1 MRPWVIFAGC
11 TLIVGALYWAQ
22 AILVPIAVSVLLTFA
37 LNPLVSTLQRWIGK
51 TVAVLGVVMAV
62 MGSLGL
68 ASWVVGRQMAL
79 LVEDLPAYRLNIQ
92 QKVDDVR
99 RMSRGGSV
107 EKVQQ
112 TLEDIK
118 QQVSEPETRRGSL
131 SRPVVVESQQ
141 VAGLWGFPAW
151 AGSLLEPIATAMLVT
166 VLVIFMLLERGDLR
180 DRIISL
186 IGHGHLAT
194 TTRAFD
200 EAATRVSRY
209 LLMQSLVN
217 LMFGAGVAIGLFL
230 IGVPYALLWAA
241 LSAALR
247 FIPYVGPWI
256 GAALPIVVSLAA
268 FPGWNKAL
276 WVVGLYAGLELLTN
290 LVLETLLYA
299 GAAGVSQVALLV
311 AVAFWTWLWGP
322 LGLLM
327 ATPLTVCVVVL
338 GKHVPGVEFV
348 ATLLADAPPLTADVS
363 YYQRLLARDLSE
375 ASDLLERHAKS
386 NEPDTTFDALMLPAL
401 NYAERDRLEGRLS
414 VDEEAAVIAAT
425 RELMEDVTASVTKG
439 GTPDEPT
446 RPEDFQLPILGYP
459 ANALSDLLALQM
471 LGQVLGGTRA
481 ALHVTSGTM
490 MVSELVMTVVREGYL
505 VVCIADLP
513 PSPSTR
519 SRYLV
524 KKLRSAVPDL
534 RVVVGRWAPPGLAGD
549 EPGPLLEAGAT
560 HVGTTLTQ
568 TRDQLCELARHF
580 RHMERP
586 ASHPAPAT
594 EPLLSPP
601 SASKTDLA

>member
-1 MRPWVIFAGC
+1 MVTSAGIDSLRPWVIFAGC

-37 LNPLVSTLQRWIGK
+37 LNPLVSTLQRWIGR
-51 TVAVLGVVMAV
+51 TVAVLGVVVAV
-62 MGSLGL
+62 MGALGL

-79 LVEDLPAYRLNIQ
+79 LAEDLPAYRLNIQ
-92 QKVDDVR
+92 QKIDDVR
-99 RMSRGGSV
+99 SMSQGGSV

-118 QQVSEPETRRGSL
+118 QQVSEPDPRRGTV
-131 SRPVVVESQQ
+131 SRPLVVESQQ
-141 VAGLWGFPAW
+141 VAGLWGFPTW
-151 AGSLLEPIATAMLVT
+151 VGSVLEPIATAMLIT
-166 VLVIFMLLERGDLR
+166 VLVIFMLLERMDLR

-217 LMFGAGVAIGLFL
+217 LLFGVGVAIGLFL
-230 IGVPYALLWAA
+230 IGIPYALLWAA

-256 GAALPIVVSLAA
+256 GAALPIVVSVGA
-268 FPGWNKAL
+268 FSGWSQTL

-290 LVLETLLYA
+290 LVLETFLYA

-338 GKHVPGVEFV
+338 GKHVPGIEFV
-348 ATLLADAPPLTADVS
+348 ATLMADAPALTPDVS

-375 ASDLLERHAKS
+375 ALDILERHAKS
-386 NEPDTTFDALMLPAL
+386 NPPDTTFDALMLPAL

-414 VDEEAAVIAAT
+414 VDEEAAVIEAT
-425 RELMEDVTASVTKG
+425 RELIEDASILAATG
-439 GTPDEPT
+439 GAQEEPA
-446 RPEDFQLPILGYP
+446 PEDFQLPILGYP
-459 ANALSDLLALQM
+459 ANALSDELALQM
-471 LGQVLGGTRA
+471 LGHVLDGTRA
-481 ALHVTSGTM
+481 ALHLAPGRT
-490 MVSELVMTVVREGYL
+490 MVSELVTTVVREGYL

-513 PSPSTR
+513 PSPAAR

-534 RVVVGRWAPPGLAGD
+534 RVVVGRWAPSGFAD
-549 EPGPLLEAGAT
+549 DAPGPLLEAGAT
-560 HVGTTLTQ
+560 HVGTTLVQ
-568 TRDQLCELARHF
+568 TRDHLSELARHF

-586 ASHPAPAT
+586 ASHVTPAT
-594 EPLLSPP
+594 ESR
-601 SASKTDLA
+601 